1 MVQISRFSRVF
12 LFVNLLYKAGKIL
25 TFLPKNV
32 NNMKTMK
39 NKVLI
44 VDDDEAILWV
54 LRRMFE
60 DKKIAISEARDGKT
74 ALDMLKTQEF
84 SIAIMDIR
92 MPEKDGLDV
101 LKEIKEAGSKTP
113 IIIMTAQ
120 GTMKNAIEAMKRG
133 AFDYIT
139 KPFDIS
145 EIELMVDK
153 AIEHKALKEEVSSLK
168 DRLKERWA
176 KEITFV
182 GKDKAVQ
189 NIFKT
194 IGKIAPQDV
203 TVIIQ
208 GESGTGK
215 ELLAKLIHINSPRNE
230 GPFVAVNSAAIPKE
244 LMESELFGFEKGA
257 FTGAVEARQG
267 KFELAHNGTL
277 FLDEIGDMSLDL
289 QSKLLR
295 AIQEQ
300 EFYKVGGKQPIK
312 VDVRIIAATN
322 QDLEKA
328 VEEKRFR
335 EDLLYRLNVV
345 TIKLPP
351 LRNRKDDIPLLTE
364 YFLHKFQEEMGI
376 EPRTLSSKAID
387 ALKEYTWPGNVR
399 ELENILRRAVL
410 LSPNP
415 VLSPDDLALPQ
426 KRQAKESLE
435 DIIYNR
441 LEGFIN
447 NINIKDKHELY
458 DTVLPFMERPLIR
471 LVLKKTGGNQ
481 VKTAELLGINRNT
494 LRKKIKELGIK
505 VEEFS

>member
-1 MVQISRFSRVF
+1 
-12 LFVNLLYKAGKIL
+12 
-25 TFLPKNV
+25 
-32 NNMKTMK
+32 MKTMK

-60 DKKIAISEARDGKT
+60 DKKIAISEARNGKT

-101 LKEIKEAGSKTP
+101 LQEVREIGLQIP

-139 KPFDIS
+139 KPFDIG
-145 EIELMVDK
+145 EIELIVDK
-153 AIEHKALKEEVSSLK
+153 AIEHKNLKEEVSSLK

-182 GKDKAVQ
+182 GKDKTIQ

-194 IGKIAPQDV
+194 NGKISPQDV

-257 FTGAVEARQG
+257 FTGAVETRLG
-267 KFELAHNGTL
+267 KFELANNGTL
-277 FLDEIGDMSLDL
+277 FLDEIGDMPLDL

-295 AIQEQ
+295 AIQGQ
-300 EFYKVGGKQPIK
+300 EFYRVGGKQPIK
-312 VDVRIIAATN
+312 TDVRIIAATH
-322 QDLEKA
+322 QDIEKA

-345 TIKLPP
+345 VIKLPP
-351 LRNRKDDIPLLTE
+351 LRNRKEDILLLAE
-364 YFLHKFQEEMGI
+364 YFLQRFQEEMGI
-376 EPRTLSSKAID
+376 EPRTLSPKAAEAIK
-387 ALKEYTWPGNVR
+387 AYLWPGN
-399 ELENILRRAVL
+399 
-410 LSPNP
+410 
-415 VLSPDDLALPQ
+415 
-426 KRQAKESLE
+426 
-435 DIIYNR
+435 
-441 LEGFIN
+441 
-447 NINIKDKHELY
+447 
-458 DTVLPFMERPLIR
+458 
-471 LVLKKTGGNQ
+471 
-481 VKTAELLGINRNT
+481 
-494 LRKKIKELGIK
+494 
-505 VEEFS
+505 

>member
-1 MVQISRFSRVF
+1 
-12 LFVNLLYKAGKIL
+12 
-25 TFLPKNV
+25 
-32 NNMKTMK
+32 
-39 NKVLI
+39 
-44 VDDDEAILWV
+44 
-54 LRRMFE
+54 
-60 DKKIAISEARDGKT
+60 
-74 ALDMLKTQEF
+74 
-84 SIAIMDIR
+84 
-92 MPEKDGLDV
+92 
-101 LKEIKEAGSKTP
+101 
-113 IIIMTAQ
+113 
-120 GTMKNAIEAMKRG
+120 
-133 AFDYIT
+133 
-139 KPFDIS
+139 
-145 EIELMVDK
+145 
-153 AIEHKALKEEVSSLK
+153 
-168 DRLKERWA
+168 
-176 KEITFV
+176 
-182 GKDKAVQ
+182 
-189 NIFKT
+189 
-194 IGKIAPQDV
+194 
-203 TVIIQ
+203 
-208 GESGTGK
+208 
-215 ELLAKLIHINSPRNE
+215 
-230 GPFVAVNSAAIPKE
+230 
-244 LMESELFGFEKGA
+244 MESELFGFEKGA